1 MFFCHKCHYLLAR
14 DEVPHVKNS
23 PWYNLFNDLLFFFHL
38 STNKNIEMLR
48 IRIFYK
54 MKIINTSFYAN

>member
-1 MFFCHKCHYLLAR
+1 MKYLMLKI
-14 DEVPHVKNS
+14 HLGII
-23 PWYNLFNDLLFFFHL
+23 YLILMIFFFHL

-48 IRIFYK
+48 IRIFYN